1 LLKKICF
8 LLCCLFAVLNIGTA
22 QAAPEISKI
31 TYGITPD
38 NKLRIVLDCSTTTRA
53 MANLT
58 PTELVVTVNAKLSGN
73 VNRQYYPAKSQTV
86 RRVSVQDV
94 GNRVIIHVPLKT
106 ALQSG
111 QYKLFNL
118 KKDTVAKRP
127 ERVVLDIYN
136 GPAPSSGRSGLGS
149 YTSHGYT
156 VSGGLKGKKI
166 TLDPG
171 HGGTDTGAIG
181 ADGLLEKDVTLPVA
195 MKVRDILTN
204 RGAIVSMTRT
214 TDVDVFG
221 PDATDREELQ
231 ARVDV
236 AEKNDADLFI
246 SIHCNA
252 NTNREIGGFSTYYH
266 EKSKYDYLI
275 ANELE
280 NAMMKTGN
288 FKDLGV
294 RYANLYVNKR
304 CSMPGALVEMLFVS
318 NRREEKIL
326 RSNWFRTKLAN
337 AIADG
342 IENFYK
348 HND

>member
-1 LLKKICF
+1 LKKILF
-8 LLCCLFAVLNIGTA
+8 LFCCLFAVVNLGVA
-22 QAAPEISKI
+22 QAAPEVTKVS
-31 TYGITPD
+31 YGITSD
-38 NKLRIVLDCSTTTRA
+38 NKLRIVLDCTTTTKA
-53 MANLT
+53 AANLT
-58 PTELVVTVNAKLSGN
+58 PTELLVTVNGKLKN
-73 VNRQYYPAKSQTV
+73 INNKQFFPVKSQTI
-86 RRVSVQDV
+86 RRVTLEEA

-136 GPAPSSGRSGLGS
+136 GPAPTPRSSTGYIAR
-149 YTSHGYT
+149 HNYT
-156 VSGGLKGKKI
+156 VSGGIKGKKI

-171 HGGTDTGAIG
+171 HGGTDSGAIG
-181 ADGLLEKDVTLPVA
+181 ADRLLEKDVTLPVA
-195 MKVRDILTN
+195 LRVRDLLED

-221 PDATDREELQ
+221 PDASDREELQ

-236 AEKNDADLFI
+236 AERNAADLFI

-252 NTNREIGGFSTYYH
+252 NNNREIGGFSTYYH
-266 EKSKYDYLI
+266 EKSKYDYLV
-275 ANELE
+275 ADELE
-280 NAMMKTGN
+280 KAMMKTGN
-288 FKDLGV
+288 FADLGV
-294 RYANLYVNKR
+294 RHANLYVNKR

-318 NRREEKIL
+318 NRKEEKIL
-326 RSNWFRTKLAN
+326 RSNWFRNKLAA

-348 HND
+348 HNN